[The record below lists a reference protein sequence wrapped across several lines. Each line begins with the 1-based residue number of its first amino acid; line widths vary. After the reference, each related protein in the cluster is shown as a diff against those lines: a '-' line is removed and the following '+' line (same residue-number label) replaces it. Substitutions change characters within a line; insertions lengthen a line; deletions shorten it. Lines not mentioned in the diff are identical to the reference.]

1 MRKGLEKYVILLDI
15 WWFHGG
21 ADIMEFFQMLV
32 WVFNPFE
39 FDKSVPPSII
49 IPSVGYEDFPHI
61 APLFE
66 VMPQLLLRGIV
77 GESSEVKG

>member
-1 MRKGLEKYVILLDI
+1 MS
-15 WWFHGG
+15 
-21 ADIMEFFQMLV
+21 
-32 WVFNPFE
+32 VFNPFE